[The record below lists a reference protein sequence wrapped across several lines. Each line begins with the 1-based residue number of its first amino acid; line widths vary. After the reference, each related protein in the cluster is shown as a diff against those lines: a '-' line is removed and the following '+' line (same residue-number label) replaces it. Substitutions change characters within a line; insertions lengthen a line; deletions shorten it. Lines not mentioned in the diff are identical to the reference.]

1 MPVNTADHLHQT
13 NSPNW
18 LRLRTCFNG
27 EDAVKAQGQRYLRP
41 FYPGMVI
48 QEVDRW
54 RHFLQGAEF
63 VNIVK
68 RVHSVLSG
76 ALLRAEPTIS
86 VPEDLEPFTFQEFG
100 TANTGIHSLIQDA
113 ISEDVLTGR
122 TGILVEVPEEGGTP
136 YPTVWRAENI
146 LAVTGGVVEGEQ
158 TYSSVRLRMEIQ
170 RPRPEDM
177 YETDRVEQVLELL
190 LNEEGYYIQRLW
202 ETSGKDFDLVRES
215 APTDFLGNPLTR
227 IPFWIMN
234 GDATQTWAPLS
245 DIAIS
250 NVHLYNKMSY
260 QAWAYYQH
268 NTPTYMLSGVSED
281 DAELFLGGVFR
292 SSNPEASLE
301 VLSGASDVLRS
312 SQAIIDQ
319 TLNTIAS
326 QGAVMFSQRGVQS
339 QVESGRALQLR
350 NNPDD
355 TIVSALAMSYSA
367 TISSV
372 LRFAVEWAT
381 GRRDDTIAVGIHN
394 SIDPAT
400 IDPQTLVA
408 VITGVV
414 NGAVPPEAMY
424 EALDRAELLPADFNP
439 LTDLDRLENEAPEPA
454 DEG

>member
-1 MPVNTADHLHQT
+1 MPVNTPDHLHQT

-41 FYPGMVI
+41 FYPGMSL
-48 QEVDRW
+48 EENDRW
-54 RHFLQGAEF
+54 KHFLQGAEF

-68 RVHSVLSG
+68 RVHAVLSG

-86 VPEDLEPFTFQEFG
+86 IPEDLEPFTYQEFG
-100 TANTGIHSLIQDA
+100 TANTGIHSLIQEA
-113 ISEDVLTGR
+113 ISEDILTGR
-122 TGILVEVPEEGGTP
+122 TGVLVEVPVEEGGTP

-146 LAVTGGVVEGEQ
+146 LAVAGSVVSGDQ
-158 TYSSVRLRMEIQ
+158 TYTNVRLRNQ
-170 RPRPEDM
+170 VRRPRADDPYQTEL
-177 YETDRVEQVLELL
+177 VEQVLELSL
-190 LNEEGYYIQRLW
+190 DEDGQYIQRLW
-202 ETSGKDFDLVRES
+202 EGEGKDFSLVRES
-215 APTDFLGNPLTR
+215 IPRDFSGNPLTR
-227 IPFWIMN
+227 IPFWMMN
-234 GDATQTWAPLS
+234 GDAEQTWAPLS

-250 NVHLYNKMSY
+250 NIHLYNKMSY

-268 NTPTYMLSGVSED
+268 NTPTYILSGVSED
-281 DAELFLGGVFR
+281 DAELYLGGVFR

-312 SQAIIDQ
+312 SQTIIDQ

-326 QGAVMFSQRGVQS
+326 QGASMFSQRGVQS
-339 QVESGRALQLR
+339 QVESARALQIR
-350 NNPDD
+350 NTPDD
-355 TIVSALAMSYSA
+355 TIISALAMSYSA
-367 TISSV
+367 TLSAI

-381 GRRDDTIAVGIHN
+381 GRQEDTIAVGIHN
-394 SIDPAT
+394 SIDPNT

-424 EALDRAELLPADFNP
+424 EALERAELLPADFNP
-439 LTDLDRLENEAPEPA
+439 IQDLDRLESQEPA
-454 DEG
+454 EES